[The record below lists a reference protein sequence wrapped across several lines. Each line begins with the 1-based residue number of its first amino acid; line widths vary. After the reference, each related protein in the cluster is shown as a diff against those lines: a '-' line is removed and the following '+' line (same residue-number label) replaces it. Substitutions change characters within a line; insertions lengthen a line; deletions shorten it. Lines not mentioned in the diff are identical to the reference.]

1 MKTLLLRAI
10 AFYTDSR
17 LKTKLLII
25 FGFSSLLPILML
37 WGISTKVNE
46 NALTEK
52 VNQMM
57 TENLTQI
64 AQRAN
69 SNLEIYTNLLYQM
82 SQDEQIIDAVKALSG
97 TGKES
102 AVAYYQ
108 INKRL
113 KQYND
118 AEGDIRC
125 ISVICANGTSVVYDA
140 LTDSAIDNLWR
151 NYGDLRMIPPYRDAE
166 GEAGMIL
173 TPTVTFLEED
183 SYSHYLHISKRIDR
197 KSVV

>member
-108 INKRL
+108 IYKRL
-113 KQYND
+113 K
-118 AEGDIRC
+118 
-125 ISVICANGTSVVYDA
+125 
-140 LTDSAIDNLWR
+140 
-151 NYGDLRMIPPYRDAE
+151 
-166 GEAGMIL
+166 
-173 TPTVTFLEED
+173 
-183 SYSHYLHISKRIDR
+183 K
-197 KSVV
+197 

>member
-1 MKTLLLRAI
+1 
-10 AFYTDSR
+10 
-17 LKTKLLII
+17 
-25 FGFSSLLPILML
+25 ML

-97 TGKES
+97 TGKG
-102 AVAYYQ
+102 
-108 INKRL
+108 KRRGL
-113 KQYND
+113 LSDQ
-118 AEGDIRC
+118 
-125 ISVICANGTSVVYDA
+125 
-140 LTDSAIDNLWR
+140 
-151 NYGDLRMIPPYRDAE
+151 
-166 GEAGMIL
+166 
-173 TPTVTFLEED
+173 
-183 SYSHYLHISKRIDR
+183 
-197 KSVV
+197 

>member
-1 MKTLLLRAI
+1 M
-10 AFYTDSR
+10 
-17 LKTKLLII
+17 
-25 FGFSSLLPILML
+25 
-37 WGISTKVNE
+37 
-46 NALTEK
+46 
-52 VNQMM
+52 
-57 TENLTQI
+57 
-64 AQRAN
+64 
-69 SNLEIYTNLLYQM
+69 
-82 SQDEQIIDAVKALSG
+82 
-97 TGKES
+97 
-102 AVAYYQ
+102 AYYQ

-173 TPTVTFLEED
+173 TPTVTFLEEE
-183 SYSHYLHISKRIDR
+183 SYSHYLHISKRMFDLQNLDR
-197 KSVV
+197 GSIATMIISITQEGMNEICNPAGRWMSQGLTLLWQQTGL